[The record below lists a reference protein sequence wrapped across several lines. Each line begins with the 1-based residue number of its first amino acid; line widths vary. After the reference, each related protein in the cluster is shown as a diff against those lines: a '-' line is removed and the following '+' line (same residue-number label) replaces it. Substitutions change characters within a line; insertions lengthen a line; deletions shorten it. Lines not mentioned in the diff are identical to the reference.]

1 MRRPRFPETQYSYYA
16 MQGGLN
22 LETPAIEMDPGF
34 CLDAQNYEPHP
45 VGGYR
50 RINGYERFDGRPSP
64 TSATYWFL
72 TASISGVIAAGDTLT
87 GGTSG
92 ATGRVLGVFGSTIV
106 LGRVVGIFQNAE
118 GLVISSVL
126 VAVST
131 SASSERGAG
140 SASDD
145 ADYRLLA
152 ANDYRADIQAV
163 PGSGPVR
170 GVMVYADTVYAFRDN
185 ALGTAGDL
193 YRSSGSGWQQVT
205 FGNEIQFNTAVGE
218 IFAGDTV
225 TGLTSGASATVI
237 RPLLRTG
244 TWTASGVGTLVL
256 GAITGGP
263 FQNGEA
269 LRVGGVT
276 KATSTSASAAIT
288 RAPGGR
294 VEYVVTDFNGALTSK
309 RAYGADGANL
319 AFEFDGTNYVPIRT
333 GMAVDTPKHIAEHRN
348 HLFLAFAG
356 SLQYSGIGAPYSYTL
371 LTGANEIALGD
382 TITGLLP
389 QAGSSAGAALAVF
402 TRGKTSILYG
412 SSSAN
417 FSLVPSND
425 DIGYTAYT
433 MQRVGNDT
441 YGMTPRGIQALST
454 TLNYGNFTFGSVS
467 FLLQSLVNLKAGMA
481 VASTTLKAKNQF
493 RIYFNDGTAFVV
505 GLTGNKVN
513 GILPLSYGTP
523 VECITTDELSTGEE
537 VTYFG
542 SDDGFVYRESIGTSF
557 DGNQIE
563 SWIRPVFNNLQSP
576 LVRKQFRTAAFEVK
590 CDGFARV
597 NITYDLGYA
606 TPAVEPAATQLD
618 QDLLGAGG
626 YWDQFTWDEF
636 NWDSPVVNETRIS
649 IDGTEKNISFL
660 FYSNRAQDDSH
671 TVQGVNLLY
680 TPRRLQR
687 SGS

>member
-1 MRRPRFPETQYSYYA
+1 
-16 MQGGLN
+16 
-22 LETPAIEMDPGF
+22 
-34 CLDAQNYEPHP
+34 
-45 VGGYR
+45 
-50 RINGYERFDGRPSP
+50 
-64 TSATYWFL
+64 
-72 TASISGVIAAGDTLT
+72 
-87 GGTSG
+87 
-92 ATGRVLGVFGSTIV
+92 
-106 LGRVVGIFQNAE
+106 
-118 GLVISSVL
+118 
-126 VAVST
+126 
-131 SASSERGAG
+131 
-140 SASDD
+140 
-145 ADYRLLA
+145 
-152 ANDYRADIQAV
+152 
-163 PGSGPVR
+163 
-170 GVMVYADTVYAFRDN
+170 
-185 ALGTAGDL
+185 
-193 YRSSGSGWQQVT
+193 
-205 FGNEIQFNTAVGE
+205 
-218 IFAGDTV
+218 
-225 TGLTSGASATVI
+225 
-237 RPLLRTG
+237 
-244 TWTASGVGTLVL
+244 
-256 GAITGGP
+256 
-263 FQNGEA
+263 
-269 LRVGGVT
+269 
-276 KATSTSASAAIT
+276 
-288 RAPGGR
+288 
-294 VEYVVTDFNGALTSK
+294 
-309 RAYGADGANL
+309 
-319 AFEFDGTNYVPIRT
+319 
-333 GMAVDTPKHIAEHRN
+333 
-348 HLFLAFAG
+348 
-356 SLQYSGIGAPYSYTL
+356 
-371 LTGANEIALGD
+371 
-382 TITGLLP
+382 ITGLLP

-513 GILPLSYGTP
+513 GILPLSYGAP

-542 SDDGFVYRESIGTSF
+542 SDDGFVYRDSIGTSF

-576 LVRKQFRTAAFEVK
+576 LVRKQFRSAAFEVK

-660 FYSNRAQDDSH
+660 FYSKRAQDDSH